1 MSNGMSVR
9 QCEGAATYF
18 KEHGELPEGEV
29 VAKPKSKKS
38 KNKEPKNGSP
48 KKGKMTIS
56 YANEEELERLV
67 AILEL
72 RS

>member
-1 MSNGMSVR
+1 MRS
-9 QCEGAATYF
+9 
-18 KEHGELPEGEV
+18 LPS
-29 VAKPKSKKS
+29 PSLQ
-38 KNKEPKNGSP
+38 EPRKRAEKVDENLERIKDRLESALETKISFSGSHD
-48 KKGKMTIS
+48 KGKMTIS